1 MSLRDVNKDHLAEH
15 MEEPGRLTL
24 VSSGVELPDHQDPL
38 KFWTL
43 HPKENTFV
51 DLAVFA
57 LGQNEPSGNGGGT
70 WHGAFSGRPQL
81 IHQLAPAICI
91 NLQGKASRTAK
102 EALVSLR
109 EWWRVLD
116 AVERDAALAGQ
127 PMDRVEDVRQLT
139 RVHFLYASGQI
150 HGMRAL
156 QGNKVTTFT
165 HWVNLTL
172 RSMNAGQIHNWI
184 VRKTAANQLRLPPE
198 DQCADLRI
206 ALKQEWYAVLKQWT
220 VMDRV
225 MADSF
230 CPTTT
235 EEEDFLKHWRWL
247 QDSQRRTGKVLP
259 TPVEL
264 RNGLDDKYFT
274 AKTGLSLVTMRAVQF
289 PSRWEVDAAF
299 HQCLVNTGWNLATLF
314 SLDALTDFLRDNE
327 WDPARYLLI
336 GSKARAGGKEQVVDG
351 LWKTRYGP
359 GYIIKTLLDRNAPL
373 RAQLQNKLAAERVAY
388 ERMLQEGAGAEVLTQ
403 QLIAIQVLEEGCR
416 NVWLYV
422 DCYGEINW
430 LTHGQSG
437 YKIDGT
443 QRPYLTVF
451 LNRLNQ
457 LRDASGKVAIPHVRP
472 KDFRNMFALYVW
484 RISGGNILDVMAALN
499 HAWLKTTDDYLNQN
513 ILNEERDAAI
523 LMFLNLLF
531 AQLGDGRLDL
541 TILAHQLRYGT
552 VTPEMDQRLAEYR
565 LLPRAW
571 PGIAC
576 KDPRHP
582 PAEIH
587 GTSLVPV
594 CPGERCLLCKPNA
607 VILPEALD
615 FVSRRVEELLAYQSA
630 VPITAFQGLPA
641 DELANGL
648 LVLRLFPPEA
658 VEKART
664 RWATAI
670 ESGQHRV
677 PGLRPHAEK
686 RIV

>member
-15 MEEPGRLTL
+15 IEEPGRLTL
-24 VSSGVELPDHQDPL
+24 VSSGAELPDYQDPL

-43 HPKENTFV
+43 HSKENTFV
-51 DLAVFA
+51 DLTIFA
-57 LGQNEPSGNGGGT
+57 LGQNEPRRNGGGT
-70 WHGAFSGRPQL
+70 WHGAFSGRPKL
-81 IHQLAPAICI
+81 IHQLAPAIRT
-91 NLQGKASRTAK
+91 NLQGKAGRTTK
-102 EALVSLR
+102 EALISLR

-116 AVERDAALAGQ
+116 NVEKDAALAGQ

-156 QGNKVTTFT
+156 WPTKVTMFT
-165 HWVNLTL
+165 YWVNLTL
-172 RSMNAGQIHNWI
+172 RSMNAGQIHNWV
-184 VRKTAANQLRLPPE
+184 VRKKAATQSRLPPE
-198 DQCADLRI
+198 DQCTDLRI
-206 ALKQEWYAVLKQWT
+206 ALKQEWYAVLKQWA

-225 MADSF
+225 RADSF
-230 CPTTT
+230 CPTTA
-235 EEEDFLKHWRWL
+235 EEEDLLKNWRWL
-247 QDSQRRTGKVLP
+247 QDAQRRTGKVLP
-259 TPVEL
+259 TSVEL
-264 RNGLDDKYFT
+264 RNGFDDKYFT
-274 AKTGLSLVTMRAVQF
+274 AKTGFSLVTMRTILF
-289 PSRWEVDAAF
+289 PTRWDVDAAF
-299 HQCLVNTGWNLATLF
+299 HQCLVNTGWNPATLF
-314 SLDALTDFLRDNE
+314 SLDALADFLRDNE
-327 WDPARYLLI
+327 WEPARYLLI
-336 GSKARAGGKEQVVDG
+336 GSKARARGKEQIVDG

-359 GYIIKTLLDRNAPL
+359 GYIIKTLLDRTAPL
-373 RAQLQNKLAAERVAY
+373 RAQLQNRLAVERAAY
-388 ERMLQEGAGAEVLTQ
+388 ERMLQEGAGAEDLTQ
-403 QLIAIQVLEEGCR
+403 QLISIQTLEEGCR
-416 NVWLYV
+416 SVWLYV

-430 LTHGQSG
+430 RTQGRSG
-437 YKIDGT
+437 YKLDGT
-443 QRPYLTVF
+443 LRPYLTVL

-457 LRDASGKVAIPHVRP
+457 IRVASGKAAIPHVRP
-472 KDFRNMFALYVW
+472 KDFRKMFALYVW

-552 VTPEMDQRLAEYR
+552 VTPEMDQRLTEYR
-565 LLPRAW
+565 SLPRAW

-594 CPGERCLLCKPNA
+594 CSGERCLLCKPNA

-630 VPITAFQGLPA
+630 VPITAFQGVPA

-648 LVLRLFPPEA
+648 LVLRLFPSEA
-658 VEKART
+658 VENART

-677 PGLRPHAEK
+677 PGLRPYLEK